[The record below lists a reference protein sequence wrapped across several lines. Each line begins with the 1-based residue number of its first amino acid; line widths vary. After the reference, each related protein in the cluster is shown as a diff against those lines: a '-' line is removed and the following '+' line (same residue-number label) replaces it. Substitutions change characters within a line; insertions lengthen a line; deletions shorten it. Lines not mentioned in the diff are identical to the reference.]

1 MLYSKNFKKYAKY
14 YDDFYLDKNYSKETR
29 FISSFFIENK
39 KKLNILDL
47 GMGTGTH
54 LINFLQ
60 KGHFVDGVE
69 ISQKMIEIAK
79 QKIKKNIK
87 ITLQFF

>member
-1 MLYSKNFKKYAKY
+1 
-14 YDDFYLDKNYSKETR
+14 
-29 FISSFFIENK
+29 
-39 KKLNILDL
+39 
-47 GMGTGTH
+47 MGTGTH

-79 QKIKKNIK
+79 QKIKKK
-87 ITLQFF
+87 I